1 MSQDGISRVS
11 ISPGMHTDRPKLAAF
26 LVVGGVFLL
35 SGQDALIKVISSE
48 LSLWQFQFFRGAL
61 NMTLLALGVRVFL
74 GRRIPPPRR
83 LWVVSLRSLLM
94 VGAMICFF
102 AGVPYLS
109 LAEMSA
115 GLYVFPLFVVTL
127 SCLVLGERVGPRRI
141 SAVILGFSGTVLVL
155 QPGTDIFT
163 PIAFLP
169 VGAGFFYACTLLTTR
184 KLCRDESPITLTF
197 GVALVVF
204 IMGAV
209 GLFLLTEFNVEGST
223 SDWPFLLTGW
233 RPLDLWVYGV
243 IVVCSVL
250 NLITTGSLAKAY
262 QSAESSWLVPFDY
275 SYMVFAALWGF
286 IIWRHIPDLLTFC
299 GILLIAASGI
309 FIAWR
314 QQGENKP

>member
-1 MSQDGISRVS
+1 MSQNGISRAL
-11 ISPGMHTDRPKLAAF
+11 ISPGMQTDRPKFAAF

-61 NMTLLALGVRVFL
+61 NMILLALGVRVFL
-74 GRRIPPPRR
+74 GRWIPPPRR
-83 LWVVSLRSLLM
+83 LWVVSFRSLLM

-102 AGVPYLS
+102 SGVPYLS

-141 SAVILGFSGTVLVL
+141 SAVILGFSGTLLVL

-184 KLCRDESPITLTF
+184 KLCRDESPVTLTF
-197 GVALVVF
+197 GVALAVF
-204 IMGAV
+204 IMGTV
-209 GLFLLTEFNVEGST
+209 GLFLMTKFDVKGST
-223 SDWPFLLTGW
+223 SDWPFLFTGW
-233 RPLDLWVYGV
+233 RPIDLWVFGV
-243 IVVCSVL
+243 VVFCSVL
-250 NLITTGSLAKAY
+250 NLITTSSLAKAY

-299 GILLIAASGI
+299 GIFLIAASGI

-314 QQGENKP
+314 QREEKNS